1 MFLSV
6 VFVVCFGAFS
16 GVESYSQNFYWCKNH
31 YGKYQVWLLK
41 APFLADLVAA
51 PLLSFISL
59 KRDGAVGFGGS
70 TLKEAAIEKCLSMG
84 QHSGTIALQ
93 QFSAR
98 KVSDQ

>member
-1 MFLSV
+1 M
-6 VFVVCFGAFS
+6 AAQI
-16 GVESYSQNFYWCKNH
+16 EQ
-31 YGKYQVWLLK
+31 
-41 APFLADLVAA
+41 APLLADLVAA